1 MVIDDRDLL
10 KGMVGFFGFAIHLEM
25 YFFSQSYNR
34 TNWLGFVNRDEMS
47 SNLDDR
53 DVMGRRVLSSRFR

>member
-1 MVIDDRDLL
+1 MHVNNRDLL
-10 KGMVGFFGFAIHLEM
+10 REIIGLFGFAIHLVNVS
-25 YFFSQSYNR
+25 FLLSLNR

-53 DVMGRRVLSSRFR
+53 DVIGSRDLSSRFL